1 MSESSKGSGGSSGLL
16 DALPTDKLLDALPT
30 DKLTEV
36 AETLLKTL
44 AGKAADAAVD
54 QIENLTSKLTDGAEN
69 GGQGLGSA
77 LDGSD
82 GSSSV
87 TNTLKSGVSTLTSGV
102 GNTMSQPHRTS
113 VAATATKGPPQGTQT
128 RTGGAGR
135 PSAQNPQSG
144 ARNPRSGVRNPR
156 SGVRVRERGQFD
168 LMLLS
173 VVAARPGSNGYRI
186 AEALRDK
193 TQQRV
198 AVPEQTVFSS
208 LVRLRRNRLLRRANG
223 GYELTYSGQR
233 SLIAKRREWQTL
245 QTAMTSLLE
254 AVG

>member
-36 AETLLKTL
+36 AETLLKTM

-113 VAATATKGPPQGTQT
+113 VAASATNGAPQGTQT

-144 ARNPRSGVRNPR
+144 ARNPRSGVR
-156 SGVRVRERGQFD
+156 VRERGQFD

-173 VVAARPGSNGYRI
+173 VVAVRPGSNGYRI

-245 QTAMTSLLE
+245 ETAMTSLLE

>member
-36 AETLLKTL
+36 AETLLKTM

-113 VAATATKGPPQGTQT
+113 VATKGPPQGTQT

-144 ARNPRSGVRNPR
+144 ARNPRA
-156 SGVRVRERGQFD
+156 GVRVRERGQFD
-168 LMLLS
+168 LMVLS

>member
-1 MSESSKGSGGSSGLL
+1 MSKSSEDSGGSSGLL

-36 AETLLKTL
+36 AESLLKTM

-69 GGQGLGSA
+69 GGQGPGSA
-77 LDGSD
+77 PRGGD

-87 TNTLKSGVSTLTSGV
+87 TKTLKPGVSTPPSGV
-102 GNTMSQPHRTS
+102 GNTMSQPHRAS
-113 VAATATKGPPQGTQT
+113 VAGSATNGAPQSTQA

-135 PSAQNPQSG
+135 PSARNLRSG
-144 ARNPRSGVRNPR
+144 ARNPR

-233 SLIAKRREWQTL
+233 WLIAKRREWQTL